1 MGIYN
6 IIENS
11 YNFNDFDKLKFLL
24 PHSYAKTESD
34 KLSSY
39 FLGGNYRYLQ
49 KQTVLEVS
57 SKLYADENNVGSFT
71 SSNLYYLAK
80 KVYERS
86 RLKIDEEY
94 LFNKATLCRVDV
106 KKDIF
111 VEDQPSYYFS
121 ELREVLKQNTDRY
134 EINPYKKMKYINGLV
149 LLPKLSSYAHRIV
162 CYNKYEEIKK
172 NKNNDY
178 GYFNNFNDEYLEKL
192 KYCIRFECQFNS
204 FSEIRRA
211 FNISTKGPPTINE
224 VIKCNTDVVAKK
236 VTELLTGID

>member
-111 VEDQPSYYFS
+111 VGKYHCGDKIASVRELALVYSVNPNTIQKALS
-121 ELREVLKQNTDRY
+121 ELER
-134 EINPYKKMKYINGLV
+134 
-149 LLPKLSSYAHRIV
+149 
-162 CYNKYEEIKK
+162 
-172 NKNNDY
+172 
-178 GYFNNFNDEYLEKL
+178 
-192 KYCIRFECQFNS
+192 
-204 FSEIRRA
+204 
-211 FNISTKGPPTINE
+211 
-224 VIKCNTDVVAKK
+224 
-236 VTELLTGID
+236 TGIIYSKRAQGRYVSEDSNLIDDLKKEVSDQKIRTFLNEMMEIGYDKSMIIKITIVIILIFFNFFIFVITNYTMCI